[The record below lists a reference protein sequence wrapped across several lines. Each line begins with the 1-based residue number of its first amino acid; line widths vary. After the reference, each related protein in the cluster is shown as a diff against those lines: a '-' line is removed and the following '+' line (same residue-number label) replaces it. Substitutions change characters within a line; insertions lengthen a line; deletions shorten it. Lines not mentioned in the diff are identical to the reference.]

1 MAGSFVGSHDN
12 VMGTLDVH
20 MKLMRSSAAFA
31 LLLLFL
37 CACPAQDKSNKSTAT
52 IKGKVRVERGSSAGV
67 AVIVLQGEREV
78 ARAMSDKKGDFLVTR
93 VPPGTY
99 SIKFRK
105 AGLAVGTIDD
115 VSVKAGQTRTLGDK
129 LYLTIDEGS
138 IVFIRGSVFSDGG
151 RSVPGVK
158 VELARIISDNAIQ
171 KLDSRVTG
179 ETGEFVF
186 RLPPDPGK
194 YRLTLKDNGSEPSSK
209 DVEVESAAVY
219 RVALTYKKKT

>member
-1 MAGSFVGSHDN
+1 MSTSETRFV
-12 VMGTLDVH
+12 
-20 MKLMRSSAAFA
+20 SALNEELR
-31 LLLLFL
+31 LLGR
-37 CACPAQDKSNKSTAT
+37 T
-52 IKGKVRVERGSSAGV
+52 GRVRKFDDGEIIFSAGDAGDGFYLV
-67 AVIVLQGEREV
+67 DSGRVQISAV
-78 ARAMSDKKGDFLVTR
+78 
-93 VPPGTY
+93 
-99 SIKFRK
+99 
-105 AGLAVGTIDD
+105 VGN
-115 VSVKAGQTRTLGDK
+115 GQTRTLADK
-129 LYLTIDEGS
+129 LYLSIDEGS

-151 RSVPGVK
+151 RSVAGVK

-194 YRLTLKDNGSEPSSK
+194 YRLTLKADGTEPSSK